1 MNRREFF
8 KNLLKKKEEPKQE
21 LTPVMFD
28 GYISDMY
35 LEKMGSSKL
44 LIGLM
49 DYLGE
54 DFTDLLLTRYDVKVS
69 DELMKAINDRRERN
83 KNLNHDLDLVKCVKD
98 YTAICGGG
106 ETFFKK
112 GSYYDANQPY
122 IGLSGSTINMSFI
135 NGKRFGIEETIF
147 ETLSTIK

>member
-1 MNRREFF
+1 MNL
-8 KNLLKKKEEPKQE
+8 KNIFKKKEEPKE
-21 LTPVMFD
+21 KLTPLMFD
-28 GYISDMY
+28 GHTSDMY

-83 KNLNHDLDLVKCVKD
+83 KNNHDLVKCVKD

-106 ETFFKK
+106 ESFFKK
-112 GSYYDANQPY
+112 GLYYDANKPC

-135 NGKRFGIEETIF
+135 NGKRFGVEETIF
-147 ETLSTIK
+147 EPLKSTI